1 MQNSGVTKN
10 QTPDQTAPASAQKH
24 VPGSASTHPPES
36 ASKHPLGSSG
46 KPVHLL
52 LLPGLMC
59 DGAFWASLQAAV
71 PAALSCQVVDYAD
84 ADTLTA
90 MAQAALAAAPPY
102 FALAGHS
109 MGGRVALEVV
119 RLAPERVQKLVL
131 MDTGCLPLA
140 AGDAGEKE
148 RAGRMALLEVARTNG
163 VRAMCGEWLKGMVH
177 PARLNDAAL
186 LELITDMFA
195 RKNADRFA
203 RQLNALLT
211 RPDASPVLA
220 GLQSLGLPTLL
231 LCGRQDSW
239 ASVAQHEAM
248 RLLAPHASLCVIENA
263 GHMVLMEQP
272 QETARRILQFLES
285 GGYIPRPLGRSP
297 LWSPESEYSA
307 PRGGDF
313 Y

>member
-10 QTPDQTAPASAQKH
+10 QTPDQTAPSSAQKS
-24 VPGSASTHPPES
+24 VPGSASTHPSES
-36 ASKHPLGSSG
+36 ALKHPLGGSG
-46 KPVHLL
+46 KPEHVL

-59 DGAFWASLQAAV
+59 DGSFWASLQAATSS
-71 PAALSCQVVDYAD
+71 ALSCTVVDYAD

-119 RLAPERVQKLVL
+119 RLALERVQKLIL
-131 MDTGCLPLA
+131 MDTGYLPLA
-140 AGDAGEKE
+140 AGEAGEKE
-148 RAGRMALLEVARTNG
+148 RAGRMALLEVARTSG
-163 VRAMCGEWLKGMVH
+163 VRAMCSEWLKGMVH

-186 LELITDMFA
+186 LASITDMFA
-195 RKNADRFA
+195 RKDADRFA

-220 GLQSLGLPTLL
+220 GLQALRLPTML

-239 ASVAQHEAM
+239 ASVAQHEEM
-248 RLLAPHASLCVIENA
+248 QVLAPHAGLCVVEDA

-272 QETARRILQFLES
+272 QETARRILQFL
-285 GGYIPRPLGRSP
+285 
-297 LWSPESEYSA
+297 A
-307 PRGGDF
+307 
-313 Y
+313 